1 MKTISKLL
9 MFVFFVSLIA
19 CSDDDSL
26 ADANNVNDPTN
37 AQKSS
42 LTIKATSTFN
52 PTSGR
57 SATFANANLE
67 IDQFLINIKKIEFE
81 YANFNG
87 NSNDDSSGNDDDDDN
102 DSDDDNDNDDN
113 GNGDSDE
120 DDIQLT
126 FDQLPLEIQN
136 YISTNHP
143 NDPFCKAEEE
153 NALSDDP
160 YRYKVELA
168 SGLELYFKPDFSL
181 YAQEQDDSPC
191 NSSSGSNNNNSNS
204 FGDDDEFQLAGP
216 FEINLLDNDTN
227 TIVNVEIPQGEY
239 EEVQF
244 KMDRS
249 LDPGSILFQK
259 SIMITG
265 TLNGMPMTF
274 YHTFDEDFEVDY
286 EDAGQNLII
295 NNSNNNEVTFNF
307 DLNAVVNTVNF
318 DAAVDGNGDGSI
330 EISPVDPDGN
340 NMLANQIKNAIVQ
353 FAELID

>member
-1 MKTISKLL
+1 MKTISKFL
-9 MFVFFVSLIA
+9 MLVFFVSLIA
-19 CSDDDSL
+19 CSEDDNL
-26 ADANNVNDPTN
+26 ADANNTNDPTN
-37 AQKSS
+37 TPKSS

-52 PTSGR
+52 PSSGR
-57 SATFANANLE
+57 LTTMANANLE

-81 YANFNG
+81 YANFND
-87 NSNDDSSGNDDDDDN
+87 NSNDDSSGNDDNDDDDN
-102 DSDDDNDNDDN
+102 DSDDNDNDDS
-113 GNGDSDE
+113 GE

-126 FDQLPLEIQN
+126 FDQLPIEIQN
-136 YISTNHP
+136 YITTNHP
-143 NDPFCKAEEE
+143 DDPFCKAEEE
-153 NALSDDP
+153 NASSDDP
-160 YRYKVELA
+160 YRYEVELA
-168 SGLELYFKPDFSL
+168 SGLELYFKADFSL

-191 NSSSGSNNNNSNS
+191 NSNGSSNDNNSNS

-216 FEINLLDNDTN
+216 FEINLLDSEST

-239 EEVQF
+239 EEVKF

-249 LDPGSILFQK
+249 LSPSSVLFQK

-274 YHTFDEDFEVDY
+274 YHTFDEDFEVDF

-295 NNSNNNEVTFNF
+295 DNTNNNEVTFNF
-307 DLNAVVNTVNF
+307 DLNAVVNTVNL
-318 DAAVDGNGDGSI
+318 DAATDANGDGSI